1 MDNDRNVLVIISSKQ
16 CGYCKKIPPMLNEM
30 INLLPKKSDFIYID
44 NATMFSQEINPLPKK
59 LSTISFYPFIFKT
72 ETIIWQDFLNGN
84 EDRFKDFDVVN
95 CSYDENLK
103 DFFPKDRN
111 FDCSYDENLKDFF
124 PKDRIFDIY
133 NVKSL
138 LSWFNNE

>member
-103 DFFPKDRN
+103 DFFPKDR
-111 FDCSYDENLKDFF
+111 
-124 PKDRIFDIY
+124 IFDIY